1 MATEEKNENLEQT
14 DAPETPKTE
23 EKQYTYATNKDVDFS
38 GAGEVVRSAVEKKT
52 EETPLQE
59 TKKESYQFPH
69 QLLLKQ
75 IGITEKDVDSKTK
88 DYVGDFND
96 FLKHV
101 KMAKASAEKKGKEY
115 KLPEV
120 KKNKLIRLSKSVCQS
135 LQDYIDEKKQ
145 EHRQVAQKEQHKKE
159 EEQRRRNFLRK
170 KREEEMEK
178 RKEEEDKKKKEE
190 DDTLGFWF

>member
-23 EKQYTYATNKDVDFS
+23 EKQYTYAKNEDVDFS
-38 GAGEVVRSAVEKKT
+38 GAGEVVRSPVEKKT
-52 EETPLQE
+52 EESPPPA

-69 QLLLKQ
+69 HLLLKQ
-75 IGITEKDVDSKTK
+75 IGISEKDVDSKTK
-88 DYVGDFND
+88 DYLGDFND

-135 LQDYIDEKKQ
+135 LHDYIDQKQ
-145 EHRQVAQKEQHKKE
+145 QEQRQVAQKEH
-159 EEQRRRNFLRK
+159 NIK
-170 KREEEMEK
+170 KRKNREGE
-178 RKEEEDKKKKEE
+178 
-190 DDTLGFWF
+190 TF